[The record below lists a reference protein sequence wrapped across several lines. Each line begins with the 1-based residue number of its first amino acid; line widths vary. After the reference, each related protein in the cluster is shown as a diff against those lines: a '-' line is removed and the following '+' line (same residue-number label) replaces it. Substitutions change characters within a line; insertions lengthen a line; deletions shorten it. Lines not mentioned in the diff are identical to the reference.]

1 MITTTFWF
9 HQPSILYEKQY
20 LSEIFPFK
28 RFDIIRKLNSIMRL
42 FIIYSVIMY
51 MIKRDSRYLLLPGVI
66 GILTYFIWKRQS
78 DTTNHEITKQSINDQ
93 LGDLVQLNDLETECS
108 VPTKENP
115 FMNPSFN
122 DYGNGKEKPRSCP
135 SYNNIGMQRRMDEL
149 FNEDVYRDINDIFD
163 TNNGKRQ
170 FYTVPGSQV
179 PNDQG
184 SYAQWLYG
192 TPGTC
197 KEGTNPI
204 ACLQRSGM
212 GGGGGTGATQ

>member
-1 MITTTFWF
+1 
-9 HQPSILYEKQY
+9 
-20 LSEIFPFK
+20 
-28 RFDIIRKLNSIMRL
+28 MRL

-149 FNEDVYRDINDIFD
+149 FNEDVYETSMIFL
-163 TNNGKRQ
+163 T
-170 FYTVPGSQV
+170 PIMGSV
-179 PNDQG
+179 NF
-184 SYAQWLYG
+184 
-192 TPGTC
+192 TPYLVR
-197 KEGTNPI
+197 KFQMIKAPM
-204 ACLQRSGM
+204 RSGCM
-212 GGGGGTGATQ
+212 EPPARVKKAPIRSLAYRGVGWVVVVVEPEQPNNIYRIINSFNFLFLYYRII